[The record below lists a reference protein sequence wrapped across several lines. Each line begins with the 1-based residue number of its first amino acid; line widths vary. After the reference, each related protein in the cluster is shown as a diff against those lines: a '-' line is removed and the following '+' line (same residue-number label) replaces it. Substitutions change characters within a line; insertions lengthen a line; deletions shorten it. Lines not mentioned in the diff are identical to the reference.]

1 VLLITSVPKGA
12 GHGHRYA
19 AGVSDTPSL
28 RSGRGVLRP
37 ERGSIPKE
45 PGVYRFFDRDGRV
58 LYVGKAKNL
67 RSRLSSYFA
76 DPFEMHPRTRAMVRA
91 ASRVDWVVVANEVEA
106 LQLEYSW
113 IKSYEPRFNVK
124 YTDDK
129 SYPYL
134 AVTVSEEFP
143 RITVMRGD
151 KRKGVRYFGPYSHA
165 WAIRETL
172 DQLLRVFPA
181 RTCSKGVFKR
191 AQASGRPCL
200 LGYIGKCSAPCV
212 DRVSAEEHR
221 EIIDNFCSFVSG
233 DVSQH
238 LRRLERAMRAA
249 AVAEDFE
256 TAARLR
262 DNLEALRKAMERNA
276 VVFNDQTD
284 ADVVAVFEDELQAA
298 VQVFHVREGRV
309 SGQRGFMVER
319 TDPVESG
326 GLVEQV
332 LLRMYGDVEEG
343 GLPREVLVSR
353 EPKNK
358 SDLSAWL
365 SAKRGSRV
373 SIRSPKR
380 GDKRAL
386 METVLRNA
394 EQSLA
399 LHKRKQIGDI
409 TVRAQAMEDLQ
420 EALDLDSAPL
430 RIEGYDIST
439 LQGQDTVGSMVVFED
454 GLPRTSDYR
463 RFTVSSDNA
472 ASDLASL
479 DEVITRR
486 FKRYLHERTEIHD
499 REESSEPVQAPGRAL
514 SVAQETPSVKRR
526 SFAYPP
532 QLVLVDGGPAQAA
545 AAKRALQALGLE
557 EVAVCG
563 LAKRLEEIWL
573 PDEAE
578 PVILSRSSAAL
589 HLLQQLRDEA
599 HRFAITGHRKRRAVR
614 AKGSELDAIPGLG
627 PARRKALLTAFRS
640 LKAIKAADTT
650 ELEQVAGVGP
660 ALAAAIHAHFAGNQ
674 TPERPVI
681 NLTTGEIVESD
692 G

>member
-1 VLLITSVPKGA
+1 M
-12 GHGHRYA
+12 
-19 AGVSDTPSL
+19 
-28 RSGRGVLRP
+28 
-37 ERGSIPKE
+37 
-45 PGVYRFFDRDGRV
+45 

-76 DPFEMHPRTRAMVRA
+76 EQSGMHPRTRAMVTT

-134 AVTVSEEFP
+134 AVTVSEKYP

-151 KRKGVRYFGPYSHA
+151 KRKGVRYFGPYPHA
-165 WAIRETL
+165 WAIRETV

-181 RTCSKGVFKR
+181 RTCSKGVFRR
-191 AQASGRPCL
+191 AQVSGRPCL

-221 EIIDNFCSFVSG
+221 EIVDKFCSFVSG
-233 DVSQH
+233 DVNRH
-238 LRRLERAMRAA
+238 LRRLHKDMQAA
-249 AVAEDFE
+249 ASDEDFE

-262 DNLEALRKAMERNA
+262 DDLQALQKAMERNT

-284 ADVVAVFEDELQAA
+284 ADVLAVVEDELQAA
-298 VQVFHVREGRV
+298 VQIFHVREGRV
-309 SGQRGFMVER
+309 SGQRGFTVER
-319 TDPVESG
+319 TDPVEAG
-326 GLVEQV
+326 ALVEQV
-332 LLRMYGDVEEG
+332 LLLFYGDADVDS
-343 GLPREVLVSR
+343 LPREVLVCR
-353 EPKNK
+353 VPDNE

-365 SAKRGSRV
+365 SAKRGSKV
-373 SIRSPKR
+373 SIRTPQR
-380 GDKRAL
+380 GDKKAL
-386 METVLRNA
+386 MDTVKRNA

-409 TVRAQAMEDLQ
+409 TVRAQAMKDLQ
-420 EALDLDSAPL
+420 EALGLDDAPL

-454 GLPRTSDYR
+454 GLPRTGDYR
-463 RFTVSSDNA
+463 RFTVTPENA

-486 FKRYLHERTEIHD
+486 FKRYLDERAQATD
-499 REESSEPVQAPGRAL
+499 VSSSAGEATA
-514 SVAQETPSVKRR
+514 SIKRR

-545 AAKRALQALGLE
+545 VAMSALHALGMDR
-557 EVAVCG
+557 VAVCG
-563 LAKRLEEIWL
+563 LAKRLEEIWR
-573 PDEAE
+573 PGEDD
-578 PVILSRSSAAL
+578 PVVLSRSSAAL

-599 HRFAITGHRKRRAVR
+599 HRFAIAGHRKRRAAR
-614 AKGSELDAIPGLG
+614 GKRSELDEVPGLG
-627 PARRKALLTAFRS
+627 PARRKALLARFRS
-640 LKAIKAADTT
+640 LKAIKAATNSD
-650 ELEQVAGVGP
+650 LEQVAGVGP
-660 ALAAAIHAHFAGNQ
+660 ALAEAIRAHFAANQ

-681 NLTTGEIVESD
+681 NLTTGEVIESD